1 MGRLDKIAAA
11 YSAFAAF
18 LITLASVH
26 VRSRAHRTKIL
37 SRKQHKMSQI
47 QELLL
52 QSIYYLDGTLIF
64 VMLVIRF
71 SGASKLNWAILGLIS
86 ISLGSQSA
94 VILLRMGLNS
104 PDIPANV
111 ISIVLGS
118 LGVRFVGN
126 WLADGAK

>member
-1 MGRLDKIAAA
+1 
-11 YSAFAAF
+11 
-18 LITLASVH
+18 
-26 VRSRAHRTKIL
+26 
-37 SRKQHKMSQI
+37 MSQI